1 MNGLHLIKIFFFSLV
16 STILV
21 AAPGVQLHNQIQ
33 EKLQLLS
40 TVESEEDRQRIQTEI
55 LNLQQQIN
63 KVADERQ
70 GLNQGNGQ
78 AQSPL
83 SGMGNRFLNRD
94 TYFYRGPVR
103 NPTAHTPFLSQSWQ
117 RGYGTNNLVI
127 KTNK

>member
-1 MNGLHLIKIFFFSLV
+1 MCK
-16 STILV
+16 
-21 AAPGVQLHNQIQ
+21 LHNQIQ

-83 SGMGNRFLNRD
+83 SGMGNRFLN
-94 TYFYRGPVR
+94 GI
-103 NPTAHTPFLSQSWQ
+103 HTFTEVLLETQ
-117 RGYGTNNLVI
+117 RHI
-127 KTNK
+127 HHS